1 MSEETTALQVE
12 APEIDAEPQ
21 QQMDESGA
29 HKALKAERERAKR
42 LERELREVK
51 SQLSPEA
58 ARQMEERIKA
68 AEEAAKRAEDDANTK
83 AKNLQSKYERDLQAK
98 AQELEKA
105 KAEFTQFQ
113 LRMEG
118 MKIFQAAEGLDGV
131 SGDGRSFFDFL
142 WSAKGAEF
150 AYDSDGKLMIVD
162 GDGQPLMDKESGTR
176 VNPVD
181 YVKGLQTDPVY
192 GHLFKPAFGSGSGG
206 RSVTGGR
213 MIPGQDIHSLPKSEK
228 FRVAFGTGK

>member
-12 APEIDAEPQ
+12 APEIDAAPD
-21 QQMDESGA
+21 QMDESGA

-105 KAEFTQFQ
+105 KAEFTQYQ

>member
-1 MSEETTALQVE
+1 MTEENIAVQVE
-12 APEIDAEPQ
+12 APEIDAAPE
-21 QQMDESGA
+21 QMDESGA
-29 HKALKAERERAKR
+29 HKALKAEREARKR
-42 LERELREVK
+42 LERELASVK
-51 SQLSPEA
+51 SQMSPEA

-68 AEEAAKRAEDDANTK
+68 AEEAAKRAEDEANAK

-105 KAEFTQFQ
+105 KAEFTQYQ

-131 SGDGRSFFDFL
+131 SSDGRSFFDLL
-142 WSAKGAEF
+142 WAAKGSEF
-150 AYDSDGKLMIVD
+150 AYDGDGKLMVVD

-176 VNPVD
+176 VNPVE
-181 YVKGLQTDPVY
+181 YLKGLKTDPVY

-213 MIPGQDIHSLPKSEK
+213 VIPGQSISSLPKSER
-228 FRVAFGTGK
+228 FRVAFGGGK

>member
-1 MSEETTALQVE
+1 MSEDQTTLQVE
-12 APEIDAEPQ
+12 APEIDAAPE
-21 QQMDESGA
+21 QMDESGA

-58 ARQMEERIKA
+58 ARQMEDRIKA
-68 AEEAAKRAEDDANTK
+68 AEEAAKRAEDEANAK
-83 AKNLQSKYERDLQAK
+83 AKNLQTKYERDLQAK
-98 AQELEKA
+98 AQELDKA
-105 KAEFTQFQ
+105 RADFTQYQ

-118 MKIFQAAEGLDGV
+118 MKIFQAAEGLEGI

-142 WSAKGAEF
+142 WESKKQQF
-150 AYDSDGKLMIVD
+150 AFDADQKLMIVD

-181 YVKGLQTDPVY
+181 YVKGLQTDAVY

-213 MIPGQDIHSLPKSEK
+213 MIPGQDIQSLPKSEK
-228 FRVAFGTGK
+228 FRVAFGNSK